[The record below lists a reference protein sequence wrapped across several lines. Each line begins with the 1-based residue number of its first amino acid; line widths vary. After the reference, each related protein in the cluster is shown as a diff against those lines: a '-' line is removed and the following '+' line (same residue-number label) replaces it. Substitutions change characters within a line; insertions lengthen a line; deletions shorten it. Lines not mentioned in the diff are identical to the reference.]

1 MTTLTATY
9 CKFCEVIANFYN
21 SFKDLFTSKMDK
33 KAFKELSALSD
44 RELNDIGISRSEIRA
59 IATNIHK
66 PYRK

>member
-9 CKFCEVIANFYN
+9 CKFCEFVAGYYATFRDAI
-21 SFKDLFTSKMDK
+21 TPKMDK

-59 IATNIHK
+59 IAMNIHK